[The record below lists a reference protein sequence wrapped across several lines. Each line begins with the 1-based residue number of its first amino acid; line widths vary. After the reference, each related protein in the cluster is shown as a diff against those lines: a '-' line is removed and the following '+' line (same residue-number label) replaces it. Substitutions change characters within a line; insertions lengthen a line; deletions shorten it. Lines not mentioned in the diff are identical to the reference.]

1 MWWLTPC
8 PGRRSSL
15 QRRIGGG
22 CGGRRGR
29 EDGGSGYSNGRIAEC
44 GADGGNDGRRR
55 WSAGGSGGG
64 SNGDD
69 GKLGAAD
76 AGRGS
81 SGEGRG
87 DTRPAVVTAPHLTR
101 AAKRR
106 LEATQSAAAGKSAS
120 NDDGQAQE
128 VAAKTAVNP
137 PRAKPKDDGR
147 AQEVA
152 AKTAVNPPRAKPKD
166 DGRAQ
171 EVAAKTA
178 VNPPRADLKDDGR
191 AQEVAAKTAVNPP
204 RAKPIDDGRAPEV
217 AAKTAVNPE
226 RADLKDD
233 GRARKVAAETAVK
246 PARVKTRGDERVSAV
261 AAKGAEQ
268 SGEVEPG
275 AERRGA
281 GEGAV
286 TGSSQKKRLVRRKVR
301 FDVPVAAGP
310 KATKWSGGLRARRDA
325 RAKWPA
331 ATVAKPVV
339 SRVLAKSGERGERGN
354 EAEPAEVTA
363 RRKGARAVERGE
375 IGGRRSTTT
384 PYAHEQQS
392 ESGAAVG
399 EVNERVYPIQGP
411 SGEQTVSEWETT

>member
-1 MWWLTPC
+1 MWLLTPC
-8 PGRRSSL
+8 PGCRQACGGGRQTAAGKTTWICSWIG
-15 QRRIGGG
+15 IGGG

-29 EDGGSGYSNGRIAEC
+29 GDGGSGYSNGRIAEC
-44 GADGGNDGRRR
+44 GADGGDDGRRR
-55 WSAGGSGGG
+55 WSAGGSRDG

-81 SGEGRG
+81 SGEG
-87 DTRPAVVTAPHLTR
+87 
-101 AAKRR
+101 AKRR
-106 LEATQSAAAGKSAS
+106 LEATQSAAAGMSAS
-120 NDDGQAQE
+120 KEDGPAHE
-128 VAAKTAVNP
+128 VA
-137 PRAKPKDDGR
+137 G
-147 AQEVA
+147 
-152 AKTAVNPPRAKPKD
+152 
-166 DGRAQ
+166 
-171 EVAAKTA
+171 KTA

-204 RAKPIDDGRAPEV
+204 RAKPKDDGRAQEEVAAKTAVNPPRAKPKDDGRAPEV

-261 AAKGAEQ
+261 ATKGAEQ

-275 AERRGA
+275 AERRSA

-331 ATVAKPVV
+331 ATVAKPVA
-339 SRVLAKSGERGERGN
+339 SRVLSKSGERGERGN

-363 RRKGARAVERGE
+363 RRKGARAVEWGE

-384 PYAHEQQS
+384 PTFRRAD
-392 ESGAAVG
+392 GIG
-399 EVNERVYPIQGP
+399 M
-411 SGEQTVSEWETT
+411 